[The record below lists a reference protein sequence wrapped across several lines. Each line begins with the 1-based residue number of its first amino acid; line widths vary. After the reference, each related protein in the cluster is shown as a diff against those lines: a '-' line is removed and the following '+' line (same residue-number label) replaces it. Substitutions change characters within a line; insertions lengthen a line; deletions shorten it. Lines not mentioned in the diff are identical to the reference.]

1 MGKPSAVHNLS
12 HTVKYSANMGYL
24 VPIALYDCIPGD
36 NFKHKISA
44 LIRTQPLLA
53 PVMHEVDIDIHAYF
67 VPDRLVLDNS
77 EDFQSGGDDGNSSAT
92 WAYMAYPTTTG
103 YAVGSLADY
112 YGLPTGT
119 DNPVNHDA
127 KPIRGYNLIWNHHY
141 RDSQL
146 QSEIA
151 IDTTD
156 GADTTTPKNLLAVA
170 WKRDYFTKCR
180 PEPQLGAEVVIP
192 LTGDAPVRG
201 IGFRQPLG
209 SALQAANNVFESGD
223 TGATTHNYTNAVI
236 GSETNEMNLF
246 SVQMATSSTTQPH
259 PDIFADLSAVTG
271 IPIRELREAGAMQRI
286 LEGNNIFGG
295 RYMEQLEFRFGVRPQ
310 DARLQWPE
318 FLGAG
323 HTKVQFSEVLATAE
337 TGTAVDVGDM
347 KGHGI
352 SILSSNEFSY
362 HVKEHGYI
370 HVFMIMR
377 PKTQYFQGQHRMWS
391 RETRFDYLLPE
402 FVNIGDQAVPI
413 KELYADSADPNLLF
427 GYTPIY
433 EEYRTIPS
441 RVAGEFRS
449 TLKYWHMAREFSSE
463 PALNDTFIACNP
475 TNRIYA
481 TTAAAQVYVNVK
493 HDISARR
500 LLPHSPQYRLM

>member
-1 MGKPSAVHNLS
+1 MNGKPSAIHNLS
-12 HTVKYSANMGYL
+12 HSVKQSMNMGYL

-36 NFKHKISA
+36 NFRHKISA

-53 PVMHEVDIDIHAYF
+53 PVMHDVDIDIHAYF
-67 VPDRLVLDNS
+67 VPDRLVQDNS
-77 EDFQSGGDDGNSSAT
+77 EEFQSGGDDGQSTAT

-103 YAVGSLADY
+103 YAVGTLADY
-112 YGLPTGT
+112 YGLPVGT
-119 DNPVNHDA
+119 DNPVHHDA
-127 KPIRGYNLIWNHHY
+127 KPIRGYNLIWNYHY

-146 QSEIA
+146 QSEVT
-151 IDTTD
+151 IDTSD
-156 GADTTTPKNLLAVA
+156 GLDTTTPVNLLPVA

-192 LTGDAPVRG
+192 LTGDAPIMGVG
-201 IGFRQPLG
+201 VAAG
-209 SALQAANNVFESGD
+209 SAYATGPAGIEQSGGVNAPGGTNWQDASAASNVFVKK
-223 TGATTHNYTNAVI
+223 GAGAY
-236 GSETNEMNLF
+236 
-246 SVQMATSSTTQPH
+246 
-259 PDIFADLSAVTG
+259 PDIYADLSAVTG
-271 IPIRELREAGAMQRI
+271 IPIRELREAGAMQRV

-310 DARLQWPE
+310 DSRLQWPE

-337 TGTAVDVGDM
+337 TGSTVDVGDM

-352 SILSSNEFSY
+352 SIMGSNQFSY

-377 PKTQYFQGQHRMWS
+377 PKTQYFQGQHRMWA

-402 FVNIGDQAVPI
+402 FVHIGDQAVPI
-413 KELYADSADPNLLF
+413 KELYADAAAPDLLF

-463 PALNDTFIACNP
+463 PALNSTFIAANP
-475 TNRIYA
+475 TTRIYA
-481 TTAAAQVYVNVK
+481 VPSAAQTYVNIR
-493 HDISARR
+493 HDIQARR